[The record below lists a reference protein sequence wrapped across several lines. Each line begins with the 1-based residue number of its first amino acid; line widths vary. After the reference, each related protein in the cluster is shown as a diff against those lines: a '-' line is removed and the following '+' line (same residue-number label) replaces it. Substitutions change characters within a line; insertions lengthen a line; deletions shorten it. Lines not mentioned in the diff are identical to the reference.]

1 MKTVRRHHLFVVPYI
16 YIVFKIIIVK
26 LSLNGFQWRTFY
38 CQVYIH
44 LIFINWLNLK
54 RIWFMMM
61 MQYYNGIWHLW
72 QILFKVVYPTVCR
85 FWPADVFCN
94 WWIKHTNNGCL
105 RKCVHLPGNLNFGGY
120 HDIYNLSRNSM
131 VHTIN
136 DWSFLFI
143 SEIFKCYALNIYL
156 ARSFI
161 HNLSF
166 SNSCWLFV
174 WYFRTSV
181 RYFIILTF
189 NNCFLLCIYMKHCFI
204 MTLNFLNFY
213 FMCENP
219 FFIEISMSPPPCLMC
234 FSPDLCIISTC

>member
-1 MKTVRRHHLFVVPYI
+1 MVHDDDAIL
-16 YIVFKIIIVK
+16 
-26 LSLNGFQWRTFY
+26 L
-38 CQVYIH
+38 
-44 LIFINWLNLK
+44 
-54 RIWFMMM
+54 
-61 MQYYNGIWHLW
+61 YYNGIWHLW

-85 FWPADVFCN
+85 FTAWPADVFCN

-131 VHTIN
+131 VHTII

-143 SEIFKCYALNIYL
+143 SEIFKCYVLNIYL

-219 FFIEISMSPPPCLMC
+219 FFYWNFYVSTTPFDVFFSWFVHHFHLLRWKAKLLAGNCCHC
-234 FSPDLCIISTC
+234 FPLQQDVCK